1 MSSHLLLTLLVL
13 ASFDKAHLPTHQPC
27 GTAPLCASND
37 LYPNLFSKAAA
48 LLDSLI
54 RDHPFPDGNKRI
66 GIAAAL
72 FFRQNGYRLT
82 ALPEDLGAFALYV
95 VKASPEIPETAN
107 WLKKHS
113 APEEGS

>member
-1 MSSHLLLTLLVL
+1 MTSHLLLTLLVL
-13 ASFDKAHLPTHQPC
+13 ASFDKAHLPTHQPR

-66 GIAAAL
+66 GIAAA
-72 FFRQNGYRLT
+72 FFLRQNGYRLT
-82 ALPEDLGAFALYV
+82 ALPEDLGAFALCGV
-95 VKASPEIPETAN
+95 ESSPEIPEIGN
-107 WLKKHS
+107 WLKERS
-113 APEEGS
+113 APEKGP